1 MKPEFQARAHKNE
14 TLVLNTLQRVT
25 GKAVAE
31 IMEVSETTVSR
42 FKNGELKE
50 WAAFLAALGL
60 KIVPQHHVCRN
71 PKQMEALLYF
81 AKIGMRN
88 IENADQLG
96 EDEPE

>member
-1 MKPEFQARAHKNE
+1 MKPEFQSRAHKNE
-14 TLVLNTLQRVT
+14 AVVLKTLHHVT

-60 KIVPQHHVCRN
+60 KIVREDLKCYD
-71 PKQMEALLYF
+71 KQDIEAVLLF
-81 AKIGMRN
+81 ARRYMHDMKD
-88 IENADQLG
+88 ADQLTWE
-96 EDEPE
+96 EDE

>member
-14 TLVLNTLQRVT
+14 TLVLHTLQRVT

-60 KIVPQHHVCRN
+60 KIVPSSLKCYDQ
-71 PKQMEALLYF
+71 KEIEAVLLF
-81 AKIGMRN
+81 ARRYMSEMKDV
-88 IENADQLG
+88 DQLTW
-96 EDEPE
+96 EDQE